1 MYLTRRILNNA
12 TNGAV
17 LQFRGDNSEFGG
29 IEFNNNLALSS
40 SSPVTMSMQQTFNID
55 GADAF
60 FSNNLNTS
68 GSLTVADTAKLS
80 KTLIVSQGS
89 TLQGTLDVTGE
100 SIFASNTTVSGT
112 LKAESDL
119 DFSSAGGNL
128 KAGSINALTVN
139 SAGEV
144 TKIGQ
149 DTPEAGDFLKWDSI
163 NGKVVWDAAS
173 VTSLPLSSIA
183 AANNSSTRIEN
194 TGDLHL
200 DSTGGELFLSSSNDF
215 SFISSDATSNLS
227 FQTAGLTSGKG
238 QINLQIIDRGNNRS
252 LSQISLSG
260 FNTNTRG
267 LTIKDGNNDIS
278 NFYLSGFGIAGA
290 EITNSNDMADTAG
303 FLHVGTINQSSSDR
317 WGQYTTGS
325 LLFSATDRRFIFCDS
340 GKSTTY
346 SGRPKPFF
354 HIKKNRT
361 SLDTNIYTDFEVEL
375 NATKGQASAPINNWN
390 DTSLYNHST
399 FLKFNQDGEITKL
412 GHDTPTDG
420 QVLTWDA
427 TNNYVVWSD
436 TASSYSTLD
445 SLTDTSISSTPEDRE
460 FLKYN
465 GTNWVNAS
473 PYPPSSTIGLGGIP
487 DPNNFTISEAA
498 VRNHTYITYQAATQ
512 TFTLPDPQVS
522 GKLTSSDFVYIQLK
536 PGTTLHLKAAAN
548 GASTETHIY
557 NYPSGYATN
566 GNSITFDN
574 IKYTKIIKVSLRGNS
589 SSNLIYYVDSNLL
602 NLGQTQDV
610 EIGASGNALANG
622 HVLTYNNTNQ
632 KWENKPSTPG
642 AQNLTDLTDTDFTTT
657 APSDGDYLKYNG
669 TKQQWEPAAVPVSN
683 PTYLTTSNSP
693 ITANLNYHYSIDT
706 TIRPV
711 IINLPQIIMS
721 NRGKR
726 IIVKFKTGNKSLT
739 VKPATG
745 DTIEGVA
752 EQTMSP
758 GQTPGQ
764 SLILVSD
771 GSGNWE
777 II

>member
-17 LQFRGDNSEFGG
+17 LQFKGDNSEFGG

-60 FSNNLNTS
+60 FSNNLSTS
-68 GSLTVADTAKLS
+68 GSLTVADAATLS
-80 KTLIVSQGS
+80 KTLIVTQGS

-149 DTPEAGDFLKWDSI
+149 DTPQAGDFLKWDSI

-200 DSTGGELFLSSSNDF
+200 DSTGGELFLSSSSDF
-215 SFISSDATSNLS
+215 SFISSNSISNLNLRN
-227 FQTAGLTSGKG
+227 TGLTSGKG
-238 QINLQIIDRGNNRS
+238 QINLQVIDRGSNKS
-252 LSQISLSG
+252 LSQISFSG
-260 FNTNTRG
+260 FNTSTRG

-290 EITNSNDMADTAG
+290 EIANSNDMAGTG
-303 FLHVGTINQSSSDR
+303 GYLHVGTINQSSSDQ

-340 GKSTTY
+340 GQSTTY

-375 NATKGQASAPINNWN
+375 NATKGQASAPIVNWN
-390 DTSLYNHST
+390 NTSLYNHST
-399 FLKFNQDGEITKL
+399 FLKFNQDGQITKL

-420 QVLTWDA
+420 QVLTWDN
-427 TNNYVVWSD
+427 TNGYVVWS
-436 TASSYSTLD
+436 TPSAGSQTL
-445 SLTDTSISSTPEDRE
+445 
-460 FLKYN
+460 
-465 GTNWVNAS
+465 
-473 PYPPSSTIGLGGIP
+473 
-487 DPNNFTISEAA
+487 
-498 VRNHTYITYQAATQ
+498 
-512 TFTLPDPQVS
+512 S
-522 GKLTSSDFVYIQLK
+522 G
-536 PGTTLHLKAAAN
+536 
-548 GASTETHIY
+548 
-557 NYPSGYATN
+557 
-566 GNSITFDN
+566 
-574 IKYTKIIKVSLRGNS
+574 
-589 SSNLIYYVDSNLL
+589 
-602 NLGQTQDV
+602 
-610 EIGASGNALANG
+610 
-622 HVLTYNNTNQ
+622 
-632 KWENKPSTPG
+632 
-642 AQNLTDLTDTDFTTT
+642 LTDTDLTTT
-657 APSDGDYLKYNG
+657 APTEGDYLKYVSG
-669 TKQQWEPAAVPVSN
+669 KWVPASVPVST
-683 PTYLTTSNSP
+683 PTYLHTGNSP
-693 ITANLNYHYSIDT
+693 LTAALNYHYSINT
-706 TIRPV
+706 TNNPV
-711 IINLPQIIMS
+711 VINLPQAHTS
-721 NRGKR
+721 NIGKR
-726 IIVKFKTGNKSLT
+726 IIVKFRTGNNSLT
-739 VKPATG
+739 VKPAAG
-745 DTIEGVA
+745 QTIENDGNPF
-752 EQTMSP
+752 EMSP
-758 GQTPGQ
+758 NQTPGQ
-764 SLILVSD
+764 SITLVSNG
-771 GSGNWE
+771 GSNWE